1 MMPDFNK
8 TNEIATFWRSDPASS
23 CQFGVNGTGTC
34 GKIDTRLTQPRSAD
48 VLAAACRRNPAG

>member
-8 TNEIATFWRSDPASS
+8 TNEIATFSRSDPASS
-23 CQFGVNGTGTC
+23 GEIDQNASGTC

-48 VLAAACRRNPAG
+48 VLERRDALET